1 MTSRAVHDPLEL
13 VDYSK
18 VRKGPIGKLE
28 MLCQILHRIIITDYH
43 RVEP

>member
-1 MTSRAVHDPLEL
+1 MTSGAIHDPLEL

-28 MLCQILHRIIITDYH
+28 MLCQILHSIIITDYD
-43 RVEP
+43 RVKP